1 MRVEADGGAVGASPG
16 SPTPVTAEW
25 CRESDPTPRCSL
37 HNHLPGYS
45 LGRVIGGRRPP
56 RESAG
61 VRRPSL
67 FDLAR
72 FALFSGVTILAA
84 WIAAFGRVAY
94 TIIMLVVAAALAYA
108 VLDLVDMEIVKRKRR
123 G

>member
-1 MRVEADGGAVGASPG
+1 MHDRLS
-16 SPTPVTAEW
+16 
-25 CRESDPTPRCSL
+25 
-37 HNHLPGYS
+37 GYS
-45 LGRVIGGRRPP
+45 LGRVNEAAGHQPESRR
-56 RESAG
+56 

-72 FALFSGVTILAA
+72 FVLFSGLIIFAA

-94 TIIMLVVAAALAYA
+94 TLIMLVVGAALLFA
-108 VLDLVDMEIVKRKRR
+108 VVDLVDYEIVKRKRQ